1 MKLKSVA
8 HKRNSDA
15 PLAEEHLPTASE
27 TGAGEAG
34 LRALLA
40 VEAGNPSFE
49 VAEFLKRMLPAGS
62 RVRVLTVRSY
72 DFQGDGPWGSLG
84 PPLPAPR
91 DTEAE
96 DHQITLRI
104 LESVGARVS
113 ARQRFGYPPD
123 EILAEASDW
132 AADFILVGHHNGLGR
147 WFVGS
152 VADHLL
158 KRSVVPVLV
167 VPQLSS
173 VPTPDRQSVRET
185 A

>member
-1 MKLKSVA
+1 MKLMSVV
-8 HKRNSDA
+8 HKHAVDTPPEELLPPATSVR
-15 PLAEEHLPTASE
+15 PAET
-27 TGAGEAG
+27 G

-40 VEAGNPSFE
+40 IEAGNPSFE
-49 VAEFLKRMLPAGS
+49 SAEFLKRMLPPQS

-72 DFQGDGPWGSLG
+72 DFQGDGQWGTLG
-84 PPLPAPR
+84 PQLPAVR
-91 DTEAE
+91 DTQAE

-104 LESVGARVS
+104 LEGVGAKVS
-113 ARQRFGYPPD
+113 AKQRFGHPPD

-132 AADFILVGHHNGLGR
+132 GADVILVGHHNGLGR

-158 KRSVVPVLV
+158 KRSVVPVIV

-173 VPTPDRQSVRET
+173 MHIPAQESVAT
-185 A
+185 T

>member
-1 MKLKSVA
+1 MKLMSVA
-8 HKRNSDA
+8 HKDPVYS
-15 PLAEEHLPTASE
+15 PEEQVPPPPPAET
-27 TGAGEAG
+27 G

-40 VEAGNPSFE
+40 IEAGNPSFE
-49 VAEFLKRMLPAGS
+49 SAEFLKRMLPAES

-72 DFQGDGPWGSLG
+72 DFQAGGQWGTLG
-84 PPLPAPR
+84 PQLPPGR

-104 LESVGARVS
+104 LETVGAKVS
-113 ARQRFGYPPD
+113 AKQRFGYPPD

-132 AADFILVGHHNGLGR
+132 GADVILVGHHNGLGR

-158 KRSVVPVLV
+158 KRSVVPVIV
-167 VPQLSS
+167 VPQISAVHLSG
-173 VPTPDRQSVRET
+173 RESAAAT
-185 A
+185 

>member
-1 MKLKSVA
+1 MKLIGAA
-8 HKRNSDA
+8 HKHAVHTPPEEQLPPA
-15 PLAEEHLPTASE
+15 PSARPAET
-27 TGAGEAG
+27 G

-40 VEAGNPSFE
+40 IEAGNPSLE
-49 VAEFLKRMLPAGS
+49 SAEFLKRMLPPGS

-72 DFQGDGPWGSLG
+72 DFQGDGQWGTLG
-84 PPLPAPR
+84 PQRPAGR
-91 DTEAE
+91 ESEAE

-104 LESVGARVS
+104 LETVGAKVS
-113 ARQRFGYPPD
+113 AKQRFGYPPD

-132 AADFILVGHHNGLGR
+132 GADVILVGHHNGLGR

-158 KRSVVPVLV
+158 KRSVLPVLV

-173 VPTPDRQSVRET
+173 VHIPAQES
-185 A
+185 AAAN

>member
-1 MKLKSVA
+1 MKLMSVA
-8 HKRNSDA
+8 QKHSVHT
-15 PLAEEHLPTASE
+15 PPEEQLPPASSAR
-27 TGAGEAG
+27 AGETG

-40 VEAGNPSFE
+40 IEAGNPAFE
-49 VAEFLKRMLPAGS
+49 SAEFLKRMLPPGS

-72 DFQGDGPWGSLG
+72 DFQGDGQWGTLG
-84 PPLPAPR
+84 PRLPAGR

-104 LESVGARVS
+104 LENVGAKVS
-113 ARQRFGYPPD
+113 AKQRFGYPPD

-132 AADFILVGHHNGLGR
+132 GADVILVGHHNGLGR

-158 KRSVVPVLV
+158 KRSVVPVVV
-167 VPQLSS
+167 VPQISS
-173 VPTPDRQSVRET
+173 RHIPARESAAST
-185 A
+185 